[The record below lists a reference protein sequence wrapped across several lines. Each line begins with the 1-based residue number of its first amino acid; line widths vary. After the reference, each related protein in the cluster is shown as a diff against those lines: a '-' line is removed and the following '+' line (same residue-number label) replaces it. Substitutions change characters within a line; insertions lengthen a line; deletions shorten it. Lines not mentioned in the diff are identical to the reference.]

1 MRPDGTQSLVTC
13 GPSTIAASRAR
24 LNLLWLHIDEHE
36 AMISIPHYVQGFNM
50 IADYDARTRS
60 ATGAISEGRNE
71 QTQVLPHTPPRV
83 TRVKYHTLLQCT
95 RKSPAKSPY
104 FQKVSPG
111 KQTKLERKESS
122 CVTFPSLKAKG
133 YGLIQERLHDDPFQL
148 LIAVVFL
155 NKTKGVHALPV
166 FFALMEQYPTPQ
178 DLAAAPM
185 KEIVEAIRH
194 LGLQNQR
201 AKKLKGIAQTWI
213 DNPPDRARRYRTLHY
228 PNHGDGKDIKV
239 GETLS
244 ENDERQ
250 GGLEIAHIPGLS
262 RYAWDSWR
270 IFCRDKLRGLAA
282 DYKGTGAASETF
294 EPEWKRVLPEDKE
307 LRPYLRWM
315 WLKEGW
321 HWDPLTGKKTRMSK
335 EELMKQESLTG

>member
-1 MRPDGTQSLVTC
+1 MVLGLYSSVF
-13 GPSTIAASRAR
+13 STGKGASV
-24 LNLLWLHIDEHE
+24 LPHLDEKE
-36 AMISIPHYVQGFNM
+36 AMISIPHYVQGFKM
-50 IADYDARTRS
+50 IADYDACPRSTMKAVPKTRNAQIPVLSHTPQRATRS
-60 ATGAISEGRNE
+60 RDC
-71 QTQVLPHTPPRV
+71 
-83 TRVKYHTLLQCT
+83 TLVSCT
-95 RKSPAKSPY
+95 RRSPVKSPH
-104 FQKVSPG
+104 FQKVAVA
-111 KQTKLERKESS
+111 KQAQLEKRESS
-122 CVTFPSLKAKG
+122 CVILPPLKAKG
-133 YGLIQERLHDDPFQL
+133 YGLIQERLHNDPFQL

-178 DLAAAPM
+178 ALAAAPL
-185 KEIVEAIRH
+185 KEIVETIRH

-213 DNPPDRARRYRTLHY
+213 DNPPDRARRYRTLNY
-228 PNHGDGKDIKV
+228 PNHGDGKEIKV

-244 ENDERQ
+244 EDDERQ

-270 IFCRDKLRGLAA
+270 IFCRDKLRGQAE
-282 DYKGTGAASETF
+282 DYKGTGAATATF

-307 LRPYLRWM
+307 LRPCLRWM

-321 HWDPLTGKKTRMSK
+321 HWNPLTGEKRRVLE
-335 EELMKQESLTG
+335 EELMKQESRTD